1 MNTTNLLGPM
11 PVDAK
16 AFAEGLN
23 KVVAAGSAYPL
34 GFSGKG
40 LVMRLRMCAVDECH
54 DDEWLSAVMN
64 QAADEIERLEREN
77 AELRK
82 DKARLDWLDHNAIPW
97 RWMSPERIDKL
108 GPIVVTWKGNSELRS
123 AIDAAM
129 EAGK

>member
-40 LVMRLRMCAVDECH
+40 LVMRLRMCATDECH
-54 DDEWLSAVMN
+54 EDEWLSAVMN

-77 AELRK
+77 AELREVLIRARQWGVFSENFSAEQSRIISEWIDAGMK
-82 DKARLDWLDHNAIPW
+82 GKIPPLPDYYPKAR
-97 RWMSPERIDKL
+97 
-108 GPIVVTWKGNSELRS
+108 
-123 AIDAAM
+123 
-129 EAGK
+129 EAKP